1 MRKSTRFWSYTI
13 GHDGVRCVHRGNA
26 EEVVIDG
33 IHFALSIV
41 GTAVIAM
48 HVNLSSTK
56 VRVPLAGFVLIA
68 PIGMQ
73 NRLDPLL
80 CKGGETEVSY
90 ALPPPND
97 GIANAMAGGP
107 MFFSDKIFNHDDCH
121 SMDLFLEDFK
131 GSAPPVTFSQDETYD
146 HNLLPRMGVCIA
158 KCKDTG
164 NEELVCVAVDGRNL
178 ENVLGLTLR
187 GTSDLLRL

>member
-1 MRKSTRFWSYTI
+1 MCKATQFWSYTI

-41 GTAVIAM
+41 GTTVIAR

-73 NRLDPLL
+73 NRLDPLI

-90 ALPPPND
+90 TLPPPNG

-107 MFFSDKIFNHDDCH
+107 MFFSDKI
-121 SMDLFLEDFK
+121 
-131 GSAPPVTFSQDETYD
+131 
-146 HNLLPRMGVCIA
+146 
-158 KCKDTG
+158 
-164 NEELVCVAVDGRNL
+164 
-178 ENVLGLTLR
+178 
-187 GTSDLLRL
+187 

>member
-1 MRKSTRFWSYTI
+1 M
-13 GHDGVRCVHRGNA
+13 GNA

-48 HVNLSSTK
+48 HMNLSSTK
-56 VRVPLAGFVLIA
+56 VRVPLAGFVLIV

-73 NRLDPLL
+73 NGLDPLL
-80 CKGGETEVSY
+80 CKGGEIEVSY

-107 MFFSDKIFNHDDCH
+107 MFFSDEICNHDDCH

-164 NEELVCVAVDGRNL
+164 NEELVCVAVDRRNL
-178 ENVLGLTLR
+178 ERALGLTLR
-187 GTSDLLRL
+187 VMIQLGYIPYVST